1 MSFSSIS
8 FLIFMVAVF
17 IIYWILPH
25 KFRWVALLAANVI
38 FYASYEARFLLL
50 ILLLTLV
57 SYFCAILMD
66 KYTEHKKLFLVI
78 SVIITLGFLVFYK
91 YTGFML
97 DSIQKAAGLFA
108 IPFTAPTLKLIQPI
122 GISFFS
128 FQIIGYL
135 TDVYRGKEKPI
146 THLGKY
152 AVFVSFFPN
161 ITSGPIE
168 RAGHFMPQLLKEKKF
183 DYETAVT
190 SSTLLLIG
198 LIKKIIIADSIS
210 KYADAVFNNVSGGT
224 GWSFVISA
232 ILFSVQIYCD
242 FSGYSDMALGVAGL
256 LGFKLIE
263 NFKQPYFA
271 ASIKEFWA
279 GWHIS
284 LSTWL
289 RDYVYIPLGGNRC
302 SKARRNFNL
311 LVTFLVSGLWHGA
324 NWTFIL
330 WGGIHG
336 VWQILENT
344 FNEKFGKKEGNFR
357 SFMRHFITLIVVCLA
372 WIFFRANSISD
383 ALYIVSHLFSRGSLI
398 DALNFMGMST
408 MSLIKVV
415 IMIVL
420 LTLYDAFSRKGSLID
435 KFRQLKLPL
444 RWIVYIA
451 AAVLVIVVKVH
462 NGADASFIYFQF

>member
-1 MSFSSIS
+1 MSFSSIT

-25 KFRWVALLAANVI
+25 KLRWVVLLAANI
-38 FYASYEARFLLL
+38 LFYASYEARFLLL
-50 ILLLTLV
+50 ILLLTPV
-57 SYFCAILMD
+57 SYFCAILME
-66 KYTEHKKLFLVI
+66 KYHHRKKFILIISVIFTLLFLVY
-78 SVIITLGFLVFYK
+78 YK

-97 DSIQKAAGLFA
+97 DSVFKVMSLLA
-108 IPFTAPTLKLIQPI
+108 IPFSKTTLKLIQPI

-135 TDVYRGKEKPI
+135 VDVYRGRQKAVANFAQ
-146 THLGKY
+146 Y
-152 AVFVSFFPN
+152 AIFVTFFPN

-168 RAGHFMPQLLKEKKF
+168 RAGHFIPQLSEEKTF
-183 DYETAVT
+183 DYETAVY

-198 LIKKIIIADSIS
+198 LIKKIIIADSLS
-210 KYADAVFNNVSGGT
+210 KYVDAVFNNVHSGNGF
-224 GWSFVISA
+224 GFIISA
-232 ILFSVQIYCD
+232 ILFSIQIYCD

-256 LGFKLIE
+256 LGFKLFV

-289 RDYVYIPLGGNRC
+289 RDYIYIPLGGNRC
-302 SKARRNFNL
+302 SKIRRNFNL

-336 VWQILENT
+336 LAQIIENT
-344 FNEKFGKKEGNFR
+344 LHDIGNGKRLNKTIK
-357 SFMRHFITLIVVCLA
+357 HLVTLIVVCVA

-383 ALYIVSHLFSRGSLI
+383 AGYIIFNLFKLGSVK
-398 DALNFMGMST
+398 DALTFMGMS
-408 MSLIKVV
+408 SLSVIKVI
-415 IMIVL
+415 IMIAL
-420 LTLYDAFSRKGSLID
+420 LTVYDYFSIKGDLIY
-435 KFRQLKLPL
+435 KFRELKLPV

-451 AAVLVIVVKVH
+451 AAVLVIVVKLH
-462 NGADASFIYFQF
+462 NGADASFIYFKF